1 MAGISPKLPVVP
13 DENDGFKL
21 TKTYREVVVQNFM
34 NVMLTSPGER
44 VMDPEFGVGL
54 RKYLFE
60 PNESN
65 TYSEIEARIHSQTKK
80 YLPFVQILNVEFT
93 DPIQASQSILDGG
106 NYMGVRVT
114 FKIIPLGVVE
124 TLSLPIC
131 HKQSI

>member
-1 MAGISPKLPVVP
+1 
-13 DENDGFKL
+13 
-21 TKTYREVVVQNFM
+21 
-34 NVMLTSPGER
+34 
-44 VMDPEFGVGL
+44 L